1 MKALRILLSA
11 VLLLSFA
18 GGNSFAADDKAKKQ
32 AEIRKVTQAS
42 LQKFYKS
49 DPTLKRKVAKA
60 PGYGVFTTYG
70 LSFIFGGAGGKGLV
84 HERAKKRDTFMSMA
98 QASAGI
104 QIGASESETLII
116 FNSAKSMHDFIDSG
130 WELAGGGGATAGAD
144 GKGSAGSASSVNV
157 VTGAEYYTL
166 TKNGLQAGGAL
177 AGTKFWKDEELN

>member
-1 MKALRILLSA
+1 MKAHRILLGA
-11 VLLLSFA
+11 VLLLSFT

-49 DPTLKRKVAKA
+49 DPALKRKVAKA

-70 LSFIFGGAGGKGLV
+70 LSFLVGGAGGKGLV
-84 HERAKKRDTFMSMA
+84 HERAKKKDTFMSMA

-116 FNSAKSMHDFIDSG
+116 FNSPKSLHDFVDSG
-130 WELAGGGGATAGAD
+130 WELAGGGGATAGAE
-144 GKGSAGSASSVNV
+144 GKSSGSASSVNV

-177 AGTKFWKDEELN
+177 AGTKFWKDGELN